1 MTVLALVTKMPGN
14 GEQTQTTVTYPAEEQ
29 HARWKKQAD
38 EMDMSLSEF
47 VQAMVEAGMK
57 KFDARVETDESL
69 KELRRQRNDL
79 KEELDETRER
89 VSELERQLY
98 EGERAAVKEYI
109 EENPGSDFTQITE
122 HVARTVPQRVSNHL
136 EELEAVDEIREEEE
150 RYYP

>member
-1 MTVLALVTKMPGN
+1 MDSIPQPFVDVVQQRTNTIDFGPLSFLLLFDNPDALRK
-14 GEQTQTTVTYPAEEQ
+14 
-29 HARWKKQAD
+29 
-38 EMDMSLSEF
+38 SLE
-47 VQAMVEAGMK
+47 
-57 KFDARVETDESL
+57 
-69 KELRRQRNDL
+69 ELRRQRNDL

-109 EENPGSDFTQITE
+109 EENPGSDCTQITE

>member
-1 MTVLALVTKMPGN
+1 
-14 GEQTQTTVTYPAEEQ
+14 
-29 HARWKKQAD
+29 
-38 EMDMSLSEF
+38 MDMSLSEF

-98 EGERAAVKEYI
+98 EGEQAAVKEYI
-109 EENPGSDFTQITE
+109 EENPGSDFAQITE